1 MHDLAHFRFD
11 EFISYGWAGIQ
22 RKEDADRGWVDEFKR
37 RLTGEL
43 SGELGREARI
53 YLDVEQSQNGEL
65 PANLTEAVQSSVLFL
80 AVVSP
85 GSVRVDSWCHF
96 ELAKFIEHDAGLLKD
111 LKQVFV
117 ARIRNVAP
125 AQWPEPIRKIIP
137 YDFLGDDPR
146 HKMLPEEDLAYA
158 GTAAGGLVQ
167 SLAIDLAKTS
177 RIVEQQIAHTVF
189 LPYTDPSLVA
199 QAERLA
205 TEIDTRGG
213 AVIRGSYQ
221 AGESESAFVDRTA
234 REVRRAGISVHLLGA
249 GAAPRPEGWSDSI
262 QGLQIRTAGERFQ
275 AERNHMIVWH
285 ASRDAQTAGPELQW
299 AEVLKGTGFEYM
311 ESLLRDMFS
320 RNIVAAS
327 TITGPQQEL
336 AKSASASGDSAPGI
350 SRPVLSKLLYV
361 ECVPQ
366 DLAKLQAFRLR
377 LESRGIRIK
386 PPLFDG
392 DEATRK
398 RLNEEFLQR
407 CAGVVVYFGSRNDLE
422 AFVACQSLW
431 DALQKYHLNMP
442 RAVLLDPADD
452 PVRSFFF
459 YPEFENYPSTQL
471 DAFVER
477 AFGRGL

>member
-1 MHDLAHFRFD
+1 
-11 EFISYGWAGIQ
+11 
-22 RKEDADRGWVDEFKR
+22 
-37 RLTGEL
+37 
-43 SGELGREARI
+43 
-53 YLDVEQSQNGEL
+53 
-65 PANLTEAVQSSVLFL
+65 
-80 AVVSP
+80 
-85 GSVRVDSWCHF
+85 
-96 ELAKFIEHDAGLLKD
+96 
-111 LKQVFV
+111 
-117 ARIRNVAP
+117 
-125 AQWPEPIRKIIP
+125 
-137 YDFLGDDPR
+137 
-146 HKMLPEEDLAYA
+146 
-158 GTAAGGLVQ
+158 
-167 SLAIDLAKTS
+167 
-177 RIVEQQIAHTVF
+177 
-189 LPYTDPSLVA
+189 
-199 QAERLA
+199 
-205 TEIDTRGG
+205 
-213 AVIRGSYQ
+213 
-221 AGESESAFVDRTA
+221 
-234 REVRRAGISVHLLGA
+234 
-249 GAAPRPEGWSDSI
+249 
-262 QGLQIRTAGERFQ
+262 
-275 AERNHMIVWH
+275 
-285 ASRDAQTAGPELQW
+285 
-299 AEVLKGTGFEYM
+299 M